1 MEKFFIAF
9 EFMEGKQIDSQKL
22 EDGKYSLRL
31 VFTSSI
37 DGDLFSGAVGSTLLI
52 DEVELI
58 HADDD

>member
-1 MEKFFIAF
+1 M
-9 EFMEGKQIDSQKL
+9 DSEKL

-58 HADDD
+58 HAGDD